1 MDTTAWV
8 WLAGIIVFIVLEAVT
23 YQIVSIWFALGAVGG
38 LIAKAAGASFTVQ
51 MAIFIVIS
59 VICLLCL
66 RPLSR
71 KLLKNK
77 KENTNVDSL
86 LGKEVLVTKEVNN
99 LLGTGEGKVSG
110 MVWTIRSAG
119 NEIIPEGETVICE
132 KVEGV
137 KLIVKRKEV

>member
-8 WLAGIIVFIVLEAVT
+8 WLAGIIVFIILEAVT
-23 YQIVSIWFALGAVGG
+23 YQIVSIWFALGAIGG
-38 LIAKAAGASFTVQ
+38 LIADALGFGFPVQ
-51 MAIFIVIS
+51 MAVFLIIS
-59 VICLLCL
+59 AISFLCL
-66 RPLSR
+66 RPLSKKMLR
-71 KLLKNK
+71 GK

-86 LGKEVLVTKEVNN
+86 LGKEVLVTREVNN
-99 LLGTGEGKVSG
+99 LLGTGEGKVGG

>member
-1 MDTTAWV
+1 MDATVWV

-51 MAIFIVIS
+51 MAIFITIS

-99 LLGTGEGKVSG
+99 LLGTGEGKVGG
-110 MVWTIRSAG
+110 MVWTIRSAD

>member
-1 MDTTAWV
+1 MDTMAWI
-8 WLAGIIVFIVLEAVT
+8 WLAGIIVFIILEAVT

-38 LIAKAAGASFTVQ
+38 LIAKAAGADFTVQ
-51 MAIFIVIS
+51 MVIFIAIS

-66 RPLSR
+66 RPLSK

-86 LGKEVLVTKEVNN
+86 LGREVLVTKEVNN
-99 LLGTGEGKVSG
+99 LHGTGEGRVGG
-110 MVWTIRSAG
+110 MVWTIRSAD
-119 NEIIPEGETVICE
+119 NAVIPEGETVICE